1 MNALTAA
8 GFAEQSGMDQLR
20 AMRVFARV
28 ANEGSFAAASR
39 ALDLAPAVVTR
50 VVAELEEHLGARLMN
65 RTTRRLALTEVG
77 EDYLLRVRQILADVD
92 EA

>member
-8 GFAEQSGMDQLR
+8 AFAGPSEMDQLR

-28 ANEGSFAAASR
+28 ANEVSFAAASR
-39 ALDLAPAVVTR
+39 ALDLAPALVTR
-50 VVAELEEHLGARLMN
+50 VVAELEAHLGERLMN

-77 EDYLLRVRQILADVD
+77 EV
-92 EA
+92 